1 MDQSPLG
8 NTPSSTPA
16 TYAGVFDLIRELF
29 AKLPEA
35 KVRGYSARRFSFNQ
49 AGGRCEACEGAGQKR
64 IEMHFLP
71 DVWITCDACGGARY
85 TAETLAVKFHGRT
98 IADVLAMSVEAA
110 LELFANVP
118 RIRKILQ
125 TLFDVGLGYIPLGQS
140 APTLSGGEA
149 QRVKLAAELAR
160 PDTGKTLYV
169 LDEPTTGLHFDD
181 VSKLLNVIHRLADLG
196 NTVVV
201 IEHNLEVIKTADWV
215 IDLGPEAGL
224 AGGDLVAE
232 GTPEAIVQNPR
243 SLTGRFLEPVLT
255 AGPLGERP
263 KFRLMGDPRAGSTG
277 KKSNGKAAISQ
288 ATSLPAGNGKKPS
301 EPALSVEAKAPWE
314 LDGRQWHTRDRVAG
328 NGRPK
333 RWDGRILETIVDRI
347 EALGAVL
354 AKIDSRLAFAAADW
368 SQRNIV
374 RINGPETAKLSFPF
388 FHATTS
394 SEWVVHLRFFVPKN
408 TFRAQTL
415 EKQLKLVPFH
425 ESPTPV
431 LSDHPRLKFEDLGPF
446 QAITIVGHSAAD
458 FETAAFD
465 AFLRKAVTAYLRMG
479 KPNPLKKASE
489 LETDD

>member
-1 MDQSPLG
+1 
-8 NTPSSTPA
+8 
-16 TYAGVFDLIRELF
+16 
-29 AKLPEA
+29 
-35 KVRGYSARRFSFNQ
+35 
-49 AGGRCEACEGAGQKR
+49 
-64 IEMHFLP
+64 
-71 DVWITCDACGGARY
+71 
-85 TAETLAVKFHGRT
+85 
-98 IADVLAMSVEAA
+98 
-110 LELFANVP
+110 VP

-232 GTPEAIVQNPR
+232 GTPEAIVQNPV
-243 SLTGRFLEPVLT
+243 SLTGRFLEPVLK
-255 AGPLGERP
+255 AGPMGERP
-263 KFRLMGDPRAGSTG
+263 KFRLTLTAGSDTKG
-277 KKSNGKAAISQ
+277 NGKAATPVRSS
-288 ATSLPAGNGKKPS
+288 AKPAND
-301 EPALSVEAKAPWE
+301 VQAPWE
-314 LDGRQWHTRDRVAG
+314 LDGRQWHTHDRVAG

-333 RWDGRILETIVDRI
+333 RWEGRILETIVDRI
-347 EALGAVL
+347 EALSAAL
-354 AKIDSRLAFAAADW
+354 AKPDTRFAPADW

-374 RINGPETAKLSFPF
+374 RINGSDKAKLSFPF

-394 SEWVVHLRFFVPKN
+394 SEWVVHLRFFVPRN
-408 TFRAQTL
+408 TFRAHALTL
-415 EKQLKLVPFH
+415 QLKLVPFH

-431 LSDHPRLKFEDLGPF
+431 LCDQPRVKFEELGPF
-446 QAITIVGHSAAD
+446 QEITIVGHAAAD
-458 FETAAFD
+458 FDTPGFD
-465 AFLRKAVTAYLRMG
+465 GFLRKAVTAFLNIG
-479 KPNPLKKASE
+479 KPSPLKKASE
-489 LETDD
+489 LESGD